1 MNGYE
6 KRTQEKRDTI
16 VKVAQELFAEKGIA
30 AVSITDIAAK
40 ANVSRVTLFKY
51 FGDKETLAKE
61 AMFLWIELLMKEYE
75 DILSSSKPFHQKLLG
90 LLSTRL
96 AGSERIGER
105 FIHSTAWDDP
115 EFLRLINEMTATHA
129 LPIIIQ
135 LIEEGKSSGNIDSL
149 LNNEAILAY
158 FSAFGSIV
166 KNPEYIKKGREFQ
179 ISMFNLF
186 MGGLIKNWHQKMD
199 TVYHTSNT

>member
-6 KRTQEKRDTI
+6 RRTQEKRNAI

-30 AVSITDIAAK
+30 AVSVTDIAAK

-61 AMFLWIELLMKEYE
+61 AMFSWIELLMREYE
-75 DILSSSKPFHQKLLG
+75 TILSSTKPFHLKLLG

-96 AGSERIGER
+96 VGREKIGER

-115 EFLRLINEMTATHA
+115 ELLRLIKEMTATHA
-129 LPIIIQ
+129 LPIIMQ
-135 LIEEGKSSGNIDSL
+135 FIEEGKRSGDIDSSL
-149 LNNEAILAY
+149 DNEAILAY
-158 FSAFGSIV
+158 FSAFGPIV
-166 KNPEYIKKGREFQ
+166 KNPEYIKKGKEFQ
-179 ISMFNLF
+179 ASMFNLF

-199 TVYHTSNT
+199 TVHYNSDA

>member
-6 KRTQEKRDTI
+6 RRTQEKRDAI

-30 AVSITDIAAK
+30 AVSVTDIAAK

-61 AMFLWIELLMKEYE
+61 AMFSWIELLMKEYE
-75 DILSSSKPFHQKLLG
+75 TILSSAKPFHQKLLG

-96 AGSERIGER
+96 DGRERIGER

-115 EFLRLINEMTATHA
+115 ELLRIIKEMTAAHA
-129 LPIIIQ
+129 LPIIMQ
-135 LIEEGKSSGNIDSL
+135 FIEEGKRSGDIDSSL
-149 LNNEAILAY
+149 DNEAILAY
-158 FSAFGSIV
+158 FSAFGPIV
-166 KNPEYIKKGREFQ
+166 KNPEYIKKGKEFQ
-179 ISMFNLF
+179 TSMFNLF
-186 MGGLIKNWHQKMD
+186 MGGLIKNWYQKMD
-199 TVYHTSNT
+199 TIHHTSNT